1 MIGGWFSSLPPRIDE
16 AGREDF
22 AELAELHSLSF
33 SREWSEEEIA
43 ALMAGDGVFAL
54 VTRRGAP
61 TASRRPIGFVLVR
74 AVADEAEIL
83 TIAVHPRWRGR
94 GHGKRLMEAAMRRL
108 YGDRVLNVFLEVDAG
123 NASARGLYDRL
134 GFKVVGERKGYY
146 HDGDGGPSTALVMR
160 YTMTPPAR
168 PKKQA
173 VPPSAPG
180 GKTRR
185 SD

>member
-1 MIGGWFSSLPPRIDE
+1 MIGGWFSSLPPRVEE
-16 AGREDF
+16 AEREDF
-22 AELAELHSLSF
+22 AELAELHGLSF

-43 ALMAGDGVFAL
+43 ALMSGDGVFAL

-108 YGDRVLNVFLEVDAG
+108 YADRILNIFLEVDAG
-123 NASARGLYDRL
+123 NASARELYERL
-134 GFKVVGERKGYY
+134 GFEIVGERKGYY
-146 HDGDGGPSTALVMR
+146 TSESAGPSTALVMR
-160 YTMTPPAR
+160 RTLTPPPRPAR
-168 PKKQA
+168 VRKA
-173 VPPSAPG
+173 
-180 GKTRR
+180 
-185 SD
+185 D